1 MAEKKR
7 CRLGPCSHDGTFE
20 AEFYGVSPAGIS
32 FSLMNLD
39 GSSYVAPGGSV
50 TAGSEYRW
58 QAHCDYPG
66 MPLEG
71 AYILELSREMVSLA
85 ACSHKSFRFALYDES
100 GGLLAIQKVSSS
112 GLDVNR
118 AEDYPDPDRAQAF
131 IYGRDGPLKPH
142 RESQADIPRP
152 RDETESPE
160 ITAAEAKTD
169 SEEKTESEGNRK
181 AENRKTENDVPPAR
195 DASVPREP
203 LKEPEKAPVSR
214 PPAPEEPYE
223 RTLRTGGYKEPSAL
237 SFISFF
243 DLAILAI
250 VLFLVAL
257 VIYSVI

>member
-20 AEFYGVSPAGIS
+20 AEFHGVSPAGIS

-39 GSSYVAPGGSV
+39 GSSYVASGGSV
-50 TAGSEYRW
+50 TAGSEFRW

-71 AYILELSREMVSLA
+71 IYILELSREMVSLA

-100 GGLLAIQKVSSS
+100 GQLLAIQKVSSS

-118 AEDYPDPDRAQAF
+118 AEDYPDPERAQAF
-131 IYGRDGPLKPH
+131 IYGRDGTGNRSP
-142 RESQADIPRP
+142 REAPAENP
-152 RDETESPE
+152 AAPE
-160 ITAAEAKTD
+160 KTD
-169 SEEKTESEGNRK
+169 
-181 AENRKTENDVPPAR
+181 AENPAPAPEDSAPLAPPDNAPGKGAEKVPEGVPGTAPA
-195 DASVPREP
+195 A
-203 LKEPEKAPVSR
+203 VSR
-214 PPAPEEPYE
+214 PPEPYE
-223 RTLRTGGYKEPSAL
+223 RTFRTGGYKEPSAL

-243 DLAILAI
+243 DLAILVI

-257 VIYSVI
+257 VIYSVV

>member
-1 MAEKKR
+1 MAEKKRR

-50 TAGSEYRW
+50 TAGSEFRW

-71 AYILELSREMVSLA
+71 IYILELSREMASLA

-100 GGLLAIQKVSSS
+100 GQLLAIQKVSSS

-118 AEDYPDPDRAQAF
+118 AEDYPDPERAQAF
-131 IYGRDGPLKPH
+131 IYGRDGTGNRSP
-142 RESQADIPRP
+142 REAPAENP
-152 RDETESPE
+152 ASP
-160 ITAAEAKTD
+160 
-169 SEEKTESEGNRK
+169 EKTESEERTASGEK
-181 AENRKTENDVPPAR
+181 TDAENPAPAPEDSAPLAPPDNAPGKGAEKVPEGVPGTAPA
-195 DASVPREP
+195 A
-203 LKEPEKAPVSR
+203 VSR
-214 PPAPEEPYE
+214 PPEPYE

-257 VIYSVI
+257 VIYSVV

>member
-7 CRLGPCSHDGTFE
+7 CRLGPCSHDGTFQ
-20 AEFYGVSPAGIS
+20 AEFHGISPAGIS

-50 TAGSEYRW
+50 TAGSEFRW

-71 AYILELSREMVSLA
+71 TYILELSREMVSLA

-100 GGLLAIQKVSSS
+100 GDLLAIQKVSSS

-131 IYGRDGPLKPH
+131 IYGRDGPAKPH
-142 RESQADIPRP
+142 RESPADIPRP
-152 RDETESPE
+152 QEETESPE
-160 ITAAEAKTD
+160 ITAEAKTD
-169 SEEKTESEGNRK
+169 SGEKTESEENK
-181 AENRKTENDVPPAR
+181 ESKENRKTANSVPPAL
-195 DASVPREP
+195 DDSAPREA
-203 LKEPEKAPVSR
+203 EKPPVSR

-243 DLAILAI
+243 DLAILVI